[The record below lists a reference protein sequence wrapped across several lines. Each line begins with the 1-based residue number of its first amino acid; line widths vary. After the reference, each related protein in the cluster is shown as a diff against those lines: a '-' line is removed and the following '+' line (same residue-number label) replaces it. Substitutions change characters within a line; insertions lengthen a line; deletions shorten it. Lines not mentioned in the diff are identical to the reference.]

1 MMLSFCALNGLSGH
15 EAGRAL
21 LERLYREKTGRELP
35 EIPVTDRG
43 KPYFADGSLHFSIS
57 HTKKHAFC
65 VLSEHNVGI
74 DAEELDRDISL
85 KLAEKIL
92 SPGEKVQFDSALDQR
107 KALLTFWVLKE
118 AAAKLSGEGLQ
129 GYPNHTDFSLG
140 HPGVTEIAGC
150 LVAVLEEKGE
160 DWMLFDTHA
169 HMDDRAFD
177 ADREELLAA
186 LPQQGIG
193 LVLNPGCSLASSRNV
208 DALTKQY
215 DYIYGAVGSHPD
227 VADEV
232 DEAVLEEYRVLC
244 KQNPKI
250 KAIGEIGLDYHYEGI
265 PREIQQKA
273 FRMQMALAR
282 EMGLPVIVHERDAH
296 EDGMKIVEEFPEV
309 TGVFHCYS
317 GSAEM
322 AKWLVARGWYIGF
335 TGVLTFKN
343 ARKAL
348 EVAASIP
355 LDRIV
360 LETDCPYMSPEPFR
374 GKRNDPGKLYR
385 MAEKLAELRGLS
397 IEETHRITMENG
409 RKLYGI

>member
-1 MMLSFCALNGLSGH
+1 
-15 EAGRAL
+15 
-21 LERLYREKTGRELP
+21 
-35 EIPVTDRG
+35 
-43 KPYFADGSLHFSIS
+43 
-57 HTKKHAFC
+57 
-65 VLSEHNVGI
+65 
-74 DAEELDRDISL
+74 
-85 KLAEKIL
+85 
-92 SPGEKVQFDSALDQR
+92 
-107 KALLTFWVLKE
+107 
-118 AAAKLSGEGLQ
+118 
-129 GYPNHTDFSLG
+129 
-140 HPGVTEIAGC
+140 
-150 LVAVLEEKGE
+150 
-160 DWMLFDTHA
+160 MLFDTHA

-177 ADREELLAA
+177 EDREELLAA
-186 LPQQGIG
+186 LPEQGIG
-193 LVLNPGCSLASSRNV
+193 LVLNPGCSLESSRNV
-208 DALTKQY
+208 DLLTKRY
-215 DYIYGAVGSHPD
+215 EYIYGAVGSHPD

-232 DEAVLEEYRVLC
+232 NEAVLDEYRMLC

-250 KAIGEIGLDYHYEGI
+250 KAIGEIGLDYHYEDI

-273 FRMQMALAR
+273 FRMQMELAQ
-282 EMGLPVIVHERDAH
+282 ELNLPVIVHERDAH

-309 TGVFHCYS
+309 RGVFHCYS

-348 EVAASIP
+348 EVAAAIP

-397 IEETHRITMENG
+397 VEEIHRITMENG
-409 RKLYGI
+409 KKLYRI